1 MSRARGA
8 GAHQLP
14 PATTGWQRTQQRP
27 TGFTA
32 APRQQFPQARQEG
45 PLRPPLPRSP
55 SLPTREELHARKKFQ
70 RNKGGHPTYARHE
83 VLEDVTLEDAL
94 HASGHHPAPPPRWT
108 PYAAGTMPLAVG
120 TKPLAAGRAPPPRRP
135 GAAVAPSPPLPT
147 DAAAPPPPT
156 AASTAAD
163 GWRRQPRPAA
173 FVPAAERAARVGW
186 WGRRSK
192 KRPRR
197 AQERGPE
204 AVAAAEA
211 VAVVVVGA
219 GAAAAEAVATVT
231 GEDVPPPARPAAGEA
246 TADRAMATTARRR
259 RGGAAAPNAMATTMG
274 AGGTHHKGATGRGVE
289 ERDGWHA
296 VRRGGRG
303 ERDGGVE
310 GRGVG
315 SRVTARQA
323 LRGESNT
330 GGRQRKE
337 PRVRAPRPRRTSS
350 GGAVATRDG
359 PPPAGNTTRRRW
371 RGSVMAGSGVRSM
384 RVPSATTQASSPMG
398 PEATWLW
405 EGESRGQSLAARE
418 SIGRTVYSVQLRS
431 VGLPAV
437 PSTAPRRGWRA
448 QQSGRSTV

>member
-1 MSRARGA
+1 MSRTRGA
-8 GAHQLP
+8 SAHQLP

-45 PLRPPLPRSP
+45 PLRPPLSRSP

-186 WGRRSK
+186 WGRRTK

-323 LRGESNT
+323 LRGESNH
-330 GGRQRKE
+330 GRETEKGAAGARPTAASHQQR
-337 PRVRAPRPRRTSS
+337 RGRSDAGRT
-350 GGAVATRDG
+350 
-359 PPPAGNTTRRRW
+359 TTRREHDAT
-371 RGSVMAGSGVRSM
+371 SVAGVCDGRQWCPFDARPLRDDAGVVAHGPRSH
-384 RVPSATTQASSPMG
+384 V
-398 PEATWLW
+398 
-405 EGESRGQSLAARE
+405 
-418 SIGRTVYSVQLRS
+418 V
-431 VGLPAV
+431 VG
-437 PSTAPRRGWRA
+437 G
-448 QQSGRSTV
+448 